1 MISGSRDRETIERF
15 IKMYV
20 DRAASED
27 RGDEELSILP
37 LGASEHPPD
46 LHSCDWEP
54 SKSLTHIVN
63 RGLEHPRRAFC
74 VYLKPLDRSLEWAIL
89 GFTTD
94 DKVVFGISFDDEG
107 AKVENLEKGKALL
120 HEMAT
125 ALEAC
130 EGFIGVEQGA
140 PLTGT
145 IFAQPPV
152 AYLWAKD

>member
-1 MISGSRDRETIERF
+1 
-15 IKMYV
+15 MYV

-46 LHSCDWEP
+46 LHSWEWEP
-54 SKSLTHIVN
+54 SKSLTHIVD
-63 RGLEHPRRAFC
+63 RGLEYPRLALC
-74 VYLKPLDRSLEWAIL
+74 VYLKPMDWSLEWAIL

-94 DKVVFGISFDDEG
+94 DRVIFGISFDDEG
-107 AKVENLEKGKALL
+107 GKVENFERGKALL
-120 HEMAT
+120 HEMARV
-125 ALEAC
+125 LGAC

-145 IFAQPPV
+145 LFAQP
-152 AYLWAKD
+152 